1 MKETDMAEKKPKTP
15 KTKAA
20 KKTEPKPTRERK
32 PKEEGLVV
40 FALRMSEPERVA
52 LHEAAGPAQASRVM
66 RALAVAFANE
76 VEAAFKAAL
85 AEARKLR
92 A

>member
-1 MKETDMAEKKPKTP
+1 MAEKKSKTA

-20 KKTEPKPTRERK
+20 KKAEPQAKRERK

-66 RALAVAFANE
+66 RGLAVAFTNE
-76 VEAAFKAAL
+76 DDGAFKSIVEDAK
-85 AEARKLR
+85 KLR